1 MGQCPSRL
9 ALGAT
14 RGDDISYI
22 ICIDHTVEADPGS
35 QGERA
40 LRIAIVG
47 QQKFGKAV
55 YEAFLDRGDA
65 VAGVFCAPDRPG
77 AANDPLKAAA
87 EAGAVPVF
95 QLDSL
100 RGERARTIL
109 RGLQV
114 DLAIMAYVLQFVP
127 QDFTAIPA
135 YGTIQYHPSLLPRH
149 RGPSAVNWPIIL
161 GESETG
167 LSIFRPTDGLD
178 EGPVILQKKV
188 SIGPDETLGQ
198 LYFERLFPLGVEAL
212 MEASR
217 LVLASGAPALPQDPS
232 AASYEGWCRAPE
244 ARVNWHDHGDRIYNL
259 IRGCD
264 PVPGAWTHYKGEKL
278 QLYEAQKRPVRS
290 FAQIAG
296 LAGSIGAI
304 SDSGMSV
311 NTHGAQIEIRRVRF
325 KDGAKQS
332 AQDFCREQGIVV
344 GELLD
349 Y

>member
-1 MGQCPSRL
+1 
-9 ALGAT
+9 
-14 RGDDISYI
+14 
-22 ICIDHTVEADPGS
+22 
-35 QGERA
+35 

-55 YEAFLDRGDA
+55 YEAFLGRGDT
-65 VAGVFCAPDRPG
+65 VAGVFCAPERPG
-77 AANDPLKAAA
+77 AAHDPLKAAA
-87 EAGAVPVF
+87 EQGAVPVF

-100 RGERARTIL
+100 RGERARVIL
-109 RGLQV
+109 RGLDV
-114 DLAIMAYVLQFVP
+114 DLAVMAYVLQFVP
-127 QDFTAIPA
+127 QDFTAIPR

-178 EGPVILQKKV
+178 EGPVILQKRV

-198 LYFERLFPLGVEAL
+198 LYFDRLFPLGVAAL

-217 LVLASGAPALPQDPS
+217 LVLTSNAPAVAQDPS
-232 AASYEGWCRAPE
+232 AASYEGWCRAAE
-244 ARVNWHDHGDRIYNL
+244 ARINWHDHGDRIYNL

-264 PVPGAWTHYKGEKL
+264 PVPGAWTSFRGERL
-278 QLYEAQKRPVRS
+278 QLFDAHKSPVRT

-296 LAGSIGAI
+296 VAGSIGSI

-311 NTHGAQIEIRRVRF
+311 NAHGVQIGIRRVRF

-332 AQDFCREQGIVV
+332 AQDFCREQGLSV
-344 GELLD
+344 GD
-349 Y
+349 SFDP